1 MRDFFADIDWSRW
14 SETIWTTGVRVI
26 LTVLAVYIAVRIIQR
41 LIGPAIRAS
50 ISTQM
55 VGQPA
60 GEVQKRIDT
69 LSHVAYR
76 TLGVIGG
83 LVVLI
88 TVLPE
93 FGINVGALLAGGGAL
108 GARAALGR

>member
-1 MRDFFADIDWSRW
+1 MRDFFADIDWSGW
-14 SETIWTTGVRVI
+14 SGASWTTGVRV
-26 LTVLAVYIAVRIIQR
+26 IQR

-50 ISTQM
+50 ISAQM

-76 TLGVIGG
+76 TLGVIGV

-93 FGINVGALLAGGGAL
+93 FGINVGALLAGGRAIGAPA
-108 GARAALGR
+108 GPGGGRRG